1 MERKFKQ
8 YLESKGYSIESI
20 DGYCRDVFS
29 YIEWC
34 ESEGLESEQSTYR
47 DVLGYVQHLKQ
58 RGLKPRS
65 VQKYITSLKHY
76 FRWLVKLGV
85 LGSNPIS
92 KLNIQGIQRNVLYHI
107 LSKATMERLYEEYGE
122 STVGRAPT
130 PRGQEGS
137 ERQNWYQASQLTQK
151 RNKVMLGLMIWQGLG
166 SSELGALTVQDLKLR
181 EGKIYVAGNR
191 RSNERILK
199 LEAHQVLDL
208 MEYTMQTRPELL
220 KLSGVESEQ
229 LFLSTRGKGRF
240 SNMIT
245 ELMKQLRAMNH
256 QVENTKQLRASV
268 ITYWLKVHN
277 LRQVQYM
284 AGHRY
289 ISSTE
294 AYQVNDLEGL
304 QEDISKYHPIN

>member
-8 YLESKGYSIESI
+8 YLESKGYSSESI
-20 DGYCRDVFS
+20 DRYYRDVFS

-34 ESEGLESEQSTYR
+34 ESERLESEQSTYR
-47 DVLGYVQHLKQ
+47 DVLGYVQYLKQ
-58 RGLKPRS
+58 RGLKQRS
-65 VQKYITSLKHY
+65 VQKHINSLKHY
-76 FRWLVKLGV
+76 FGWLVKLGV

-92 KLNIQGIQRNVLYHI
+92 KLNIQGVQRNVLYHI
-107 LSKATMERLYEEYGE
+107 LSKATMERLYEEYGASDE
-122 STVGRAPT
+122 EPAPSTLG
-130 PRGQEGS
+130 
-137 ERQNWYQASQLTQK
+137 QNWYQASQLTQR

-166 SSELGALTVQDLKLR
+166 SSELGSLTVQDLKLR
-181 EGKIYVAGNR
+181 EGKIYVAGSR

-208 MEYTMQTRPELL
+208 MEYTMQTRPALLELN
-220 KLSGVESEQ
+220 GTESEQ
-229 LFLSTRGKGRF
+229 LFMSTRGKGRF

-256 QVENTKQLRASV
+256 QVESTKQLRASV

-289 ISSTE
+289 VSSTE